1 MKLKREKIKNDKSDT
16 FKNRGKIIGTAIAAK
31 IVHSFS
37 ELVIAAII
45 ALVLGLVVIPLVC
58 SIFLNK
64 SIYDEMSEE
73 CCAIYDMYQDENYS
87 AITLRVVHD
96 DVYNLDNAIEIVFRF
111 NGDFCNNNAIPEM
124 SKSREDLLH
133 FLITTD
139 INYNKN
145 KKYIISFDEPLD
157 NGFIRSCE
165 LSNYMDKNHS
175 ANLQTSLVNRDGLS
189 KLKDYEWSPE
199 QWWIYFMHFD
209 NWSALEENFSYVEGV
224 CRCELDSF
232 SGIEDANPDLWENIK
247 FLEINYYGDDADVY
261 EQELK
266 ELFPNTEVYICAY

>member
-1 MKLKREKIKNDKSDT
+1 MKNDKSDT
-16 FKNRGKIIGTAIAAK
+16 FKNSVKIIGTAIAAK

-87 AITLRVVHD
+87 TITLRGVYD
-96 DVYNLDNAIEIVFRF
+96 DVYNLGNAIKIVFYF
-111 NGDFCNNNAIPEM
+111 NGDFCSNNAIPEM

-133 FLITTD
+133 FLISTD

-145 KKYIISFDEPLD
+145 KKYIISFYEPLD
-157 NGFIRSCE
+157 DGRTRCCE

-175 ANLQTSLVNRDGLS
+175 VNLQISLVNRDGLS

-199 QWWIYFMHFD
+199 QWWIYSMHFD

-224 CRCELDSF
+224 CGCELDSF

-247 FLEINYYGDDADVY
+247 FLEIRYYGDDADVY

-266 ELFPNTEVYICAY
+266 ELFPNTEVYICAE